1 MSAFTLSLLLP
12 SLLLASALP
21 PTANVSPSM
30 TPSLNNF
37 PPICYPPQPYVYL
50 IVPPDCTGAF
60 VVLGN
65 TDQYHKSRNWS
76 LPYNRVWASPTG
88 KCQIRLHPVK
98 FEAEDDFSPS
108 MIAEKAG
115 QVYKRCVTGGDHLGG
130 KVPVGFREVFEV
142 TITNPD
148 DGPPRA
154 IHGDA

>member
-1 MSAFTLSLLLP
+1 M
-12 SLLLASALP
+12 
-21 PTANVSPSM
+21 
-30 TPSLNNF
+30 
-37 PPICYPPQPYVYL
+37 
-50 IVPPDCTGAF
+50 
-60 VVLGN
+60 
-65 TDQYHKSRNWS
+65 
-76 LPYNRVWASPTG
+76 
-88 KCQIRLHPVK
+88 K